1 MPLLL
6 AAAVPILTGTA
17 AVPLAA
23 AAFAAAPVII
33 GIAATTAAAGAAAA
47 FFRRRLRHNRLAAA
61 GAALGEAL
69 KRCKQPRCGMPL
81 DANGHCLAAFCLE
94 PDAPTHSVGLVPVC
108 AKCNEPYSG
117 IFEIC
122 PACDAPAPP

>member
-6 AAAVPILTGTA
+6 AAAVPVLTSTA

-33 GIAATTAAAGAAAA
+33 GIAATTAAAAAAAA
-47 FFRRRLRHNRLAAA
+47 FIRRRARDNRLAAA
-61 GAALGEAL
+61 GRTIGEAL

-94 PDAPTHSVGLVPVC
+94 PDAPTPSVGLVPVC
-108 AKCNEPYSG
+108 AICNEPYAT
-117 IFEIC
+117 IFEVC
-122 PACDAPAPP
+122 PTCDNPPTT